1 MILKMIHSS
10 VNYIESHMN
19 AERKTGK
26 NRKKQKETQHK
37 QRLQHQ
43 RTPTQA
49 LIQPWQ
55 QALGRAMVTTGA

>member
-1 MILKMIHSS
+1 MIHSS

-49 LIQPWQ
+49 LIQP
-55 QALGRAMVTTGA
+55 

>member
-1 MILKMIHSS
+1 MIHSS

-26 NRKKQKETQHK
+26 NRKKKQQQKETQHK

-49 LIQPWQ
+49 LIQP
-55 QALGRAMVTTGA
+55 

>member
-1 MILKMIHSS
+1 MLK
-10 VNYIESHMN
+10 EKQ
-19 AERKTGK
+19 EKTE
-26 NRKKQKETQHK
+26 KKQKETQHK